1 MFKIYNNLES
11 RLKRLY
17 GKDPTNDSWHY
28 MRENRL
34 PYIQMFHDDS
44 EESEVDDITWNDLD
58 MDNVFFRINHTQSFL
73 GEQILY
79 HRLHNTNSKRDWDLF
94 EKKVN
99 FFDENEDLRIRLEK
113 RLHGI
118 GKAQES
124 YYLTRLIKHTSD
136 AGIKQ
141 TVILRL
147 LQIILLV
154 CLVGAIFFK
163 QTICMIGLIIIVA
176 VNITVYTYKKTKT
189 EGMLTCFKNL
199 SIIIKFCQFIR
210 SQKDLPAFIY
220 KGEINN
226 DIDKLKKLAKMTGAF
241 SSNRIMSNSD
251 PQALFVDYLMGIT
264 LWDLT
269 NYNHIIKVIKGNEDA
284 VMRVLQYVGEID
296 MDISIASFRRSVDK
310 YCLPDF
316 KNNDVFKIKGLY
328 NPLIND
334 SVDNDIV
341 MGKYTIITGAN
352 ASGKSTFMKA
362 LGVNS
367 ILAQTIHTCCAD
379 EFIMPDIKIMTSM
392 ALRDD
397 IISGDSYYVTEVKYL
412 KRMLDCIEDGNM
424 VLCIID
430 EILKGTNTVE
440 RVAASEAILRYLKN
454 KNCFTVVATHDLKM
468 VEHIREIYETYCF
481 KSFFTESGVTF
492 DYKIRKGICNET
504 NAIELLSQYK
514 FPAVILEDAKKI
526 CRGLYS

>member
-1 MFKIYNNLES
+1 MVKT
-11 RLKRLY
+11 R
-17 GKDPTNDSWHY
+17 
-28 MRENRL
+28 
-34 PYIQMFHDDS
+34 QMIHGITYDS

-94 EKKVN
+94 EKKVK

-136 AGIKQ
+136 AGIKE

-316 KNNDVFKIKGLY
+316 KNNRINIKLQKQPKFIVSGSATELTASQIAKLKDEYEECLYSYSLKI
-328 NPLIND
+328 
-334 SVDNDIV
+334 
-341 MGKYTIITGAN
+341 
-352 ASGKSTFMKA
+352 
-362 LGVNS
+362 
-367 ILAQTIHTCCAD
+367 
-379 EFIMPDIKIMTSM
+379 
-392 ALRDD
+392 DD
-397 IISGDSYYVTEVKYL
+397 IIKGVNQEFIERICCHLAKGNNVLVYTSDLIQNREEFQQFLLDNEMSFEGFLTKVSGYL
-412 KRMLDCIEDGNM
+412 SNLVELTLNNISAILILIGGETSFECCNAINSEILQ
-424 VLCIID
+424 VID
-430 EILKGTNTVE
+430 EVTY
-440 RVAASEAILRYLKN
+440 AIPL
-454 KNCFTVVATHDLKM
+454 CM
-468 VEHIREIYETYCF
+468 
-481 KSFFTESGVTF
+481 
-492 DYKIRKGICNET
+492 DYKAQLIVTKSGNLG
-504 NAIELLSQYK
+504 NANTLVDIIKYFDCHDDE
-514 FPAVILEDAKKI
+514 
-526 CRGLYS
+526 